1 MIVKT
6 NSFDLQIY
14 IPRKQVELGFC
25 RKIVEC
31 APDERLVL
39 LVEES
44 EELLSPAT
52 VDAVA
57 IIVAIFVAS
66 LSLSL
71 SLVMDSE
78 VKKCRF
84 VVVGG
89 LVVLWVTWES
99 FCHN

>member
-1 MIVKT
+1 M
-6 NSFDLQIY
+6 
-14 IPRKQVELGFC
+14 
-25 RKIVEC
+25 
-31 APDERLVL
+31 
-39 LVEES
+39 VEES

-57 IIVAIFVAS
+57 IIVAIFLA
-66 LSLSL
+66 SLSL

-89 LVVLWVTWES
+89 LVVL
-99 FCHN
+99 